1 MDVGGKGG
9 HVTSVRQNEKKI
21 IGKYE
26 KSKLSEKICLEKRGT
41 VVCSTQVILT
51 IQMWLCSTVISSDF

>member
-41 VVCSTQVILT
+41 VVCSTQIILT
-51 IQMWLCSTVISSDF
+51 IQKFDS

>member
-21 IGKYE
+21 IRKYE
-26 KSKLSEKICLEKRGT
+26 KSKLSEKICLEKKRHCGMVDT
-41 VVCSTQVILT
+41 SYFDNSKVVMFDS
-51 IQMWLCSTVISSDF
+51 

>member
-21 IGKYE
+21 IEKYE

-41 VVCSTQVILT
+41 VVCSTQIILT
-51 IQMWLCSTVISSDF
+51 IQKFDS